1 MTEVP
6 DRTKIEKVRQLLE
19 KLEAELK
26 EARAILR
33 GGDFDISQ
41 VSPAWTRTSAQQPAW
56 LQDREREEVQKK
68 PWENERQCL

>member
-6 DRTKIEKVRQLLE
+6 DRTKIRQLIE

-26 EARAILR
+26 EARAALR

-56 LQDREREEVQKK
+56 LQDREPKEVQRK
-68 PWENERQCL
+68 PLENERQCQ